1 MTETSSL
8 SDSVPWR
15 LQIAVYGIGMFSTSM
30 FYMAAIVVGFW
41 VASIETSALLI
52 GIVLGSRHFLPLFL
66 SIHGGALMDRL
77 GGRRVMVFFAIIGV
91 LTPLLFPVM
100 PWIWAALIL
109 QMIAGLVDAMG
120 WLGAQVL
127 IGQHMRG
134 STLYTGRLSYTCRFG
149 HLFAPPLIGWV
160 WDVGGPSWAFFGL
173 SLWGLGMLACALMLP
188 PAKQEAVKADSPT
201 TETRSRLAFRDL
213 LPRLSDYT
221 ESFRLLAVPAI
232 ALVVMASMLSHVGAS
247 VHSSFYVIYLGDIGF
262 TGAQIGWLLSAS
274 SFAAVFGALAANWAS
289 KRIKPYW
296 LMMGAI
302 LASVL
307 AIAVTPA
314 LGLVSP
320 LIVSGLGAVN
330 FAIAPVLGL
339 LALLMVASAIR
350 GASNG
355 ITQPMVISTVLRAVG
370 AEMRGKAAGL
380 RGTANRVASI
390 VSPIVMGGVAEM
402 VGIVNSFY
410 IVGAIATVL
419 MAALAVHVMRSPL
432 LSESNVVTMKDS

>member
-1 MTETSSL
+1 
-8 SDSVPWR
+8 
-15 LQIAVYGIGMFSTSM
+15 MFSTSM

-77 GGRRVMVFFAIIGV
+77 GGRRVMVFFAIVGV

-109 QMIAGLVDAMG
+109 QMIAGQVDAMG

-160 WDVGGPSWAFFGL
+160 WDVGGPNWAFFGL
-173 SLWGLGMLACALMLP
+173 SLWGFGMLACALMLP
-188 PAKQEAVKADSPT
+188 PQKQEAEKQEAPQTPQPRRKIV
-201 TETRSRLAFRDL
+201 LRDL
-213 LPRLSDYT
+213 LPRLSDYA

-232 ALVVMASMLSHVGAS
+232 ALVVMGSMLSHVGAS
-247 VHSSFYVIYLGDIGF
+247 VHSSFYVVYLRETGL

-289 KRIKPYW
+289 QHIKPYW

-314 LGLVSP
+314 LGL
-320 LIVSGLGAVN
+320 
-330 FAIAPVLGL
+330 
-339 LALLMVASAIR
+339 LALLMVASAVR
-350 GASNG
+350 GACNG

-370 AEMRGKAAGL
+370 TEMRGKAAGL
-380 RGTANRVASI
+380 RSTANRVASI
-390 VSPIVMGGVAEM
+390 VSPIVMGGVAEYA
-402 VGIVNSFY
+402 GIVNSFY

-419 MAALAVHVMRSPL
+419 MAALAVHVMRSPV
-432 LSESNVVTMKDS
+432 LSASNVTTAKNPEG

>member
-1 MTETSSL
+1 
-8 SDSVPWR
+8 
-15 LQIAVYGIGMFSTSM
+15 MFSTSM

-77 GGRRVMVFFAIIGV
+77 GGRRVMVFFAIVGV

-109 QMIAGLVDAMG
+109 QMIAGQVDAMG

-160 WDVGGPSWAFFGL
+160 WDVGGPNWAFFGL
-173 SLWGLGMLACALMLP
+173 SLWGFGMLACALMLP
-188 PAKQEAVKADSPT
+188 PQKQEPEKQEAAQTPQPRRKIV
-201 TETRSRLAFRDL
+201 LRDL
-213 LPRLSDYT
+213 LPRLSDYA

-232 ALVVMASMLSHVGAS
+232 ALVVMGSMLSHVGAS
-247 VHSSFYVIYLGDIGF
+247 VHSSFYVVYLRETGL

-289 KRIKPYW
+289 QHIKPYW

-314 LGLVSP
+314 LGL
-320 LIVSGLGAVN
+320 
-330 FAIAPVLGL
+330 
-339 LALLMVASAIR
+339 LALLMVASAVR
-350 GASNG
+350 GACNG
-355 ITQPMVISTVLRAVG
+355 ITQPMVISTVLRAVDT
-370 AEMRGKAAGL
+370 EMRGKAAGL
-380 RGTANRVASI
+380 RSTANRVASI
-390 VSPIVMGGVAEM
+390 VSPIVMGGVAEYA
-402 VGIVNSFY
+402 GIVNSFY

-419 MAALAVHVMRSPL
+419 MAALAVHVMRSPV
-432 LSESNVVTMKDS
+432 LSASNVTTAKNPEG

>member
-1 MTETSSL
+1 LIDTSRPP
-8 SDSVPWR
+8 DAVAWR

-91 LTPLLFPVM
+91 LTPLLFPLM

-149 HLFAPPLIGWV
+149 HLFAPPVIGWV
-160 WDVGGPSWAFFGL
+160 WDVGGPNWAFLGL
-173 SLWGLGMLACALMLP
+173 SVWGLGMLACALMLP
-188 PAKQEAVKADSPT
+188 PLKQEPQKQEAAKPSSPT
-201 TETRSRLAFRDL
+201 IDERPKIVPRDL

-247 VHSSFYVIYLGDIGF
+247 VHSSFYVVYLRETGLS
-262 TGAQIGWLLSAS
+262 GAQIGWLLSAS

-289 KRIKPYW
+289 QRIKPYW

-314 LGLVSP
+314 LGP
-320 LIVSGLGAVN
+320 
-330 FAIAPVLGL
+330 
-339 LALLMVASAIR
+339 LALLMAASAVR
-350 GASNG
+350 GACNG

-370 AEMRGKAAGL
+370 AEMRGKAAGM

-390 VSPIVMGGVAEM
+390 VSPIVMGGVAEYA
-402 VGIVNSFY
+402 GIVNSFY
-410 IVGAIATVL
+410 IVGAIATLL
-419 MAALAVHVMRSPL
+419 MAALAVHVVRSPV
-432 LSESNVVTMKDS
+432 LSASNVISAEKP

>member
-1 MTETSSL
+1 
-8 SDSVPWR
+8 
-15 LQIAVYGIGMFSTSM
+15 MFSTSM

-91 LTPLLFPVM
+91 LTPLLFPLM

-160 WDVGGPSWAFFGL
+160 WDVGGPNWAFFGL
-173 SLWGLGMLACALMLP
+173 SLWGLGMLACSLMLP
-188 PAKQEAVKADSPT
+188 PPEQKPEPQKVKPDSPT
-201 TETRSRLAFRDL
+201 TETRPGLALRDL

-232 ALVVMASMLSHVGAS
+232 ALVVMGSMLSHVGAS
-247 VHSSFYVIYLGDIGF
+247 VHSSFYVVYLGDIGF

-330 FAIAPVLGL
+330 FAIAPAFGL

-370 AEMRGKAAGL
+370 TEMRGKAAGL

-390 VSPIVMGGVAEM
+390 VSPIVMGGVAEL

-419 MAALAVHVMRSPL
+419 MAALAVHVMRSKV
-432 LSESNVVTMKDS
+432 LSGSNVVTKEDARA

>member
-1 MTETSSL
+1 
-8 SDSVPWR
+8 
-15 LQIAVYGIGMFSTSM
+15 MFSTSM

-66 SIHGGALMDRL
+66 SIHGGALIDRL
-77 GGRRVMVFFAIIGV
+77 GGRRVMVFFAIVGV

-100 PWIWAALIL
+100 PWIWAALVL
-109 QMIAGLVDAMG
+109 QMIAGQVDAMG

-127 IGQHMRG
+127 IGKHMRG

-149 HLFAPPLIGWV
+149 HLFAPPAIGWV
-160 WDVGGPSWAFFGL
+160 WDVGGANWAFFGL
-173 SLWGLGMLACALMLP
+173 SVWGLGMLACALMLP
-188 PAKQEAVKADSPT
+188 RAEKEPPPDSQPLLQPLADPQQI
-201 TETRSRLAFRDL
+201 RPKIKIRDL

-221 ESFRLLAVPAI
+221 ASFSLLAVPAI

-247 VHSSFYVIYLGDIGF
+247 VHSSFYVVYLREIGL
-262 TGAQIGWLLSAS
+262 TGAQIGGLLSAS

-289 KRIKPYW
+289 QHVKPYW

-302 LASVL
+302 LTSVL
-307 AIAVTPA
+307 AIAVTPW
-314 LGLVSP
+314 LGILS
-320 LIVSGLGAVN
+320 
-330 FAIAPVLGL
+330 
-339 LALLMVASAIR
+339 LLMVASAVR

-370 AEMRGKAAGL
+370 TEMRGKAAGL

-390 VSPIVMGGVAEM
+390 VSPIVMGGVAE
-402 VGIVNSFY
+402 VAGIVNSFY

-419 MAALAVHVMRSPL
+419 MAALAVHVLRSPA
-432 LSESNVVTMKDS
+432 LSASNVVTTEDL